1 MAKGQQRFL
10 NALCVATNQG
20 VGGQSVGKRIF
31 EVVFILGL
39 PTVAFLGGVWLMTQL
54 SGREQETEFLGT
66 LDSSDAK
73 PLAGR
78 FSYDVDAVARQWS
91 KLCDAGLLGIERYFL
106 ELDLIFPFLYGGAL
120 AVSLLLA
127 WAALGRPFS
136 SVWIMAPVAVT
147 MIADWTENLV
157 QLAQMNR
164 FQADHIA
171 GLQTGWIGVASIATS
186 LKVVFFS
193 GTSLALLS
201 LALVMI
207 FVRRRA

>member
-1 MAKGQQRFL
+1 M
-10 NALCVATNQG
+10 
-20 VGGQSVGKRIF
+20 GKRIF

-54 SGREQETEFLGT
+54 SGREQETEFLST

-78 FSYDVDAVARQWS
+78 FSYDVDAVARQWG
-91 KLCDAGLLGIERYFL
+91 KLRDAGLLRIERYFL

-120 AVSLLLA
+120 AVGLLLA
-127 WAALGRPFS
+127 WAALDRPFS
-136 SVWIMAPVAVT
+136 PLWIMAPVAVT

-164 FQADHIA
+164 FQVDQA
-171 GLQTGWIGVASIATS
+171 GLQQGWIGAASIATS

-193 GTSLALLS
+193 GTSLAFLS

-207 FVRRRA
+207 FVPRRA